1 MSASVPVPLRP
12 ESGNNGGSRE
22 SSEFEFVN
30 VSGKPS
36 SQLSPGTK
44 NPHQVPMSPGSIS
57 PNPKQVLP
65 SSVNTPQLISP
76 SARPS
81 SGMNPLLMSSNL
93 PTTGPGLV
101 ASSLVNQPSSLTAPS
116 FGPTPPATSTSTL
129 QAPTSSAQSSMSKS
143 VSAPVNMYPD
153 QTSVSTVVAESP
165 PNPGMFGWVKGSGFL
180 SKVVEKTKSVTENV
194 ITTLDPQMKEFIHS
208 GGDVEV
214 IVSSDKEDK
223 VVPIRNAFQKVFGNA
238 TVYGLP
244 SKSLSIAEQPVGF
257 ASAKQAAQ
265 ERINTLRK
273 SGTIGPA
280 TVVVSVENFL
290 YEVNEDLWMDMSCLL
305 LSDPQRKI
313 SLQSFSQPTN
323 VAASYVE
330 KLREGT
336 PENYPKQWSGFAVTI
351 GQVMGEEMNVPP
363 GSWQEAVSGVHR
375 RQLLSLAG
383 EALAGMYRRQLL
395 AKVEQI

>member
-1 MSASVPVPLRP
+1 
-12 ESGNNGGSRE
+12 
-22 SSEFEFVN
+22 
-30 VSGKPS
+30 
-36 SQLSPGTK
+36 
-44 NPHQVPMSPGSIS
+44 MSPGSIS

-129 QAPTSSAQSSMSKS
+129 QAPISSAQSSMSKS
-143 VSAPVNMYPD
+143 ISAPVSMYPD

-214 IVSSDKEDK
+214 VVTSDKEDK
-223 VVPIRNAFQKVFGNA
+223 VVPVRNAFQKVFGNA

-244 SKSLSIAEQPVGF
+244 SKSLSIDEQPVGF
-257 ASAKQAAQ
+257 ASAKQAAL
-265 ERINTLRK
+265 ERVNSLRK
-273 SGTIGPA
+273 SGSVGQD

-290 YEVNEDLWMDMSCLL
+290 YEVNEDIWIDMSCLV
-305 LSDPQRKI
+305 LSDPLRKI
-313 SLQSFSQPTN
+313 QLQSF
-323 VAASYVE
+323 
-330 KLREGT
+330 
-336 PENYPKQWSGFAVTI
+336 
-351 GQVMGEEMNVPP
+351 
-363 GSWQEAVSGVHR
+363 
-375 RQLLSLAG
+375 
-383 EALAGMYRRQLL
+383 
-395 AKVEQI
+395 